1 MKETTINS
9 FHELHTLRR
18 GQWAEH
24 YVYRGENATTHTL
37 RPKFGRRLADPFK
50 TKDGTV
56 FPSPEHE
63 LGLLARFKR
72 HSAPFIEHY
81 PIDDWD
87 WLAVAQHH
95 GLATRLLDW
104 SENIL
109 VAAYFACNGLH
120 RRDAVIHA
128 LNTRD
133 ISDADMNVSPFS
145 LEDDAI
151 FHPRHSTPRITA
163 QSGLFTVHAKPAEA
177 FETPMLERI
186 VIPKDI
192 IPELFATLRTYGFRK
207 SKLFPGLDS
216 ITEEVNENYGCG

>member
-9 FHELHTLRR
+9 FHELHTVRR
-18 GQWAEH
+18 SQWAEH
-24 YVYRGENATTHTL
+24 CVYRGENSTTYKL
-37 RPKFGRRLADPFK
+37 RSKFGRRLAAPHK

-56 FPSPEHE
+56 FPTPEHE
-63 LGLLARFKR
+63 LGLLTRFKR
-72 HSAPFIEHY
+72 QSAPFMEHY

-104 SENIL
+104 TENIL
-109 VAAYFACNGLH
+109 VAAYFACSGL
-120 RRDAVIHA
+120 RQRDAVIHV

-133 ISDADMNVSPFS
+133 IPHAEMNTSPFV
-145 LEDDAI
+145 LKNDVI
-151 FHPRHSTPRITA
+151 FHPRHSTPRIAA
-163 QSGLFTVHAKPAEA
+163 QSGLFTVLAQPAQEFEA
-177 FETPMLERI
+177 TLLERI
-186 VIPKDI
+186 IIPKDF

-216 ITEEVNENYGCG
+216 ITEDVNENYGCV